1 MEKLKNHA
9 IQIQGE
15 QGASNVTVRNCRL
28 YDANEQLLKVS
39 GSSSIT
45 ETSTNGLV
53 ENNLF
58 EYTAGIGPQWYIG
71 GVDAHHATNW
81 TVRNNTFKHIKS
93 PESRLAEHAVHFW
106 SDSVGTLVE
115 NNVIIRLRQRNRFW
129 IGSSGH
135 RDGVIRNNFVHTTR
149 DVGIGLENAY
159 DAQVLNNT
167 VFTENYFNSIEYR
180 FDGTMA
186 IVTNN

>member
-1 MEKLKNHA
+1 MQMQCGDTEIILENGTYNLDQTLYITSNNVTIRSRSGNYNDVTVRGNGMDGSVWHVFLIAGSDFTADGIAFGEVKNHA

-58 EYTAGIGPQWYIG
+58 
-71 GVDAHHATNW
+71 
-81 TVRNNTFKHIKS
+81 
-93 PESRLAEHAVHFW
+93 
-106 SDSVGTLVE
+106 
-115 NNVIIRLRQRNRFW
+115 
-129 IGSSGH
+129 
-135 RDGVIRNNFVHTTR
+135 
-149 DVGIGLENAY
+149 
-159 DAQVLNNT
+159 
-167 VFTENYFNSIEYR
+167 
-180 FDGTMA
+180 
-186 IVTNN
+186 